1 MGESSWLNSTRPST
15 GLTQTLVREFI
26 ESYPVTRAIIG
37 TAHEKS
43 AAAVEGGLRDRT
55 VLAFEKPRGG
65 GRSDQVASAGA
76 LRSIAS
82 PAC

>member
-1 MGESSWLNSTRPST
+1 MNSTRPST

-55 VLAFEKPRGG
+55 VLAFENPVAAVETI
-65 GRSDQVASAGA
+65 RSR
-76 LRSIAS
+76 L
-82 PAC
+82 PAHCV